1 MGAGVGRKSL
11 LSMEDSHPFPHLS
24 PARGVSPALGA
35 HRCLDRVSGWILGL
49 CPAGE
54 QHLCATAGPGAQ
66 GRVQQLTQDRAGKW
80 QQENREKMCITVG
93 QNSGHKEK
101 ASPVLHVLGGPAE
114 AGLGQCCPLA
124 VLGLCWHHTGE
135 RGGFH
140 SSRKISGV
148 PPAAMNILDR
158 KLL

>member
-49 CPAGE
+49 CLAGE

-80 QQENREKMCITVG
+80 QQENREKCALLWGRTAGTRKRLPLFSMS
-93 QNSGHKEK
+93 SGVLQRLAL
-101 ASPVLHVLGGPAE
+101 ASAAPW
-114 AGLGQCCPLA
+114 
-124 VLGLCWHHTGE
+124 LCWGSAGITLE
-135 RGGFH
+135 RGEGFTAPGKFQG
-140 SSRKISGV
+140 SLQ
-148 PPAAMNILDR
+148 PQ
-158 KLL
+158 